1 MNRFL
6 ILTLFFI
13 SAHKLINAQSLEV
26 EYKKY
31 RDSIQTLPSYD
42 SVSFFKIA
50 DKLSQIS
57 KQLKS
62 NIKRADVLHVIGTYY
77 YFRQDYKNTNL
88 YFDSALYIL
97 NKYPDSKLKN
107 LIELKR
113 SFILLNSGE
122 YEKAKKFYENN
133 EQIYVSQKDTLAL
146 IILTMAKG
154 QIYQD
159 EQRHDESVKYMLRSL
174 QLAVFS
180 KDKYYEATSRNNLA
194 GEYQMLGKLDKAK
207 EEYKQALSI
216 AKKINNKKLASNIT
230 ANLANI
236 LMQEKKYEEALKM
249 FQDNLRF
256 YENTNF
262 FYEISYTYFSMA
274 NCYSYLNNTQLM
286 KQYASKAIDVVQ
298 KNNLPVDALNIMAQV
313 STLFTQNKM
322 FDESV
327 ALSQKTLLFAKE
339 NDLPIVSP
347 NFYRNLSTSY
357 EKLGN
362 ANLALQFHKKYTNQ
376 KDSLSEITNAKQAND
391 LIFKYELSEKERK
404 LIIQENENKL
414 LRKQN
419 ELYILNRN
427 FLIVVSILI
436 ILILIFTAF
445 YFVQKRL
452 KKQREEYAAQLIDD
466 IDKERERIAMDLHD
480 DLGLGITMVKQKI
493 LLLDCI
499 PNDKREEI
507 RVSLQDILEQTRNIS
522 RELYPATLKHLTFK
536 EYLEPL
542 LNSIEEKTGV
552 ICSLESNGRI
562 DSYSLEVKMHLI
574 RILQECIHNSLKYAN
589 AKAIRIELIYEKPKL
604 QIIYYDNG
612 IGINDKLKNKGL
624 GMQNILQRS
633 KQINADV
640 VLSKNDSL
648 TGTKLMIT
656 LYDRD

>member
-1 MNRFL
+1 MIKKLYVFFFL
-6 ILTLFFI
+6 FI
-13 SAHKLINAQSLEV
+13 SLLSNAQSFDSD
-26 EYKKY
+26 YKKY
-31 RDSIQTLPSYD
+31 RDSIQTLSSYD
-42 SVSFFKIA
+42 TVTFFNIV
-50 DKLSQIS
+50 DKLKSIS
-57 KQLKS
+57 KLSKS
-62 NIKRADVLHVIGTYY
+62 QTKRADVLHIIGTYY
-77 YFRQDYKNTNL
+77 YFRQDFKKTNL
-88 YFDSALYIL
+88 YFDSAVAIL
-97 NKYPDSKLKN
+97 KQNPDYKLQN

-113 SFILLNSGE
+113 SFILMNNGE
-122 YEKAKKFYENN
+122 YEKAKKFYQ
-133 EQIYVSQKDTLAL
+133 EQEPILVKQNDTLAL
-146 IILTMAKG
+146 ILLNMAKG

-159 EQRHDESVKYMLRSL
+159 EQRHDESVKYFLKSL
-174 QLAVFS
+174 QLAVDS

-194 GEYQMLGKLDKAK
+194 GEYQMLGKLEKAK

-322 FDESV
+322 FDKSV

-339 NDLPIVSP
+339 NNLPIVSP

-362 ANLALQFHKKYTNQ
+362 ATLALQFHKKYTNQ
-376 KDSLSEITNAKQAND
+376 KDSLSEIANAKQAND
-391 LIFKYELSEKERK
+391 LIYKYELSEKERK

-445 YFVQKRL
+445 YIVQKRL

-493 LLLDCI
+493 LLLECI
-499 PNDKREEI
+499 PDDKREDV
-507 RVSLQDILEQTRNIS
+507 RVSLHNILEQTRTIS
-522 RELYPATLKHLTFK
+522 RELFPATLKHLTFK

-542 LNSIEEKTGV
+542 LNTIEEKTGV
-552 ICSLESNGRI
+552 ICSLESNSRI

-574 RILQECIHNSLKYAN
+574 RILQECIHNSLKYAK